1 MDQELKKIQKQM
13 AEKLL
18 EASEDKINRNI
29 KDSVFCDLFGR
40 PEYLYQLY
48 QVLHPEDTEIG
59 VDDLTIVTLS
69 RTIARNIYNDLGF
82 LAGNRL
88 MVLV

>member
-1 MDQELKKIQKQM
+1 MDEKSKIIQKQM

-40 PEYLYQLY
+40 QEYLYQLY
-48 QVLHPEDTEIG
+48 QVLHP
-59 VDDLTIVTLS
+59 
-69 RTIARNIYNDLGF
+69 
-82 LAGNRL
+82 
-88 MVLV
+88 

>member
-1 MDQELKKIQKQM
+1 MNTIDKNQQKLLQKQM

-40 PEYLYQLY
+40 PE
-48 QVLHPEDTEIG
+48 
-59 VDDLTIVTLS
+59 
-69 RTIARNIYNDLGF
+69 
-82 LAGNRL
+82 
-88 MVLV
+88 